1 MSYDERI
8 ADRIRAVLVRRRDV
22 VERKMF
28 GGLTFMENGAMCC
41 GVTAEALVVRVGPA
55 AYEAALA
62 EPHARPMTFTG
73 RPLAGMVYVDP
84 PGYRTA
90 RQLARWVERGIE
102 FVTARPGR
110 SRRGGGSG
118 RRVAN
123 SREGRPASSGR
134 PGRRHG

>member
-1 MSYDERI
+1 MSYDERT
-8 ADRIRAVLVRRRDV
+8 AARIRVVLARRRDV

-28 GGLTFMENGAMCC
+28 GGLTFMVNGAMCC
-41 GVTAEALVVRVGPA
+41 GITAEALVVRVGPE

-90 RQLARWVERGIE
+90 RALTRWVRRGVE
-102 FVTARPGR
+102 FVTAKPAR
-110 SRRGGGSG
+110 SHGAAGQRRAALT
-118 RRVAN
+118 RR
-123 SREGRPASSGR
+123 R
-134 PGRRHG
+134 